1 MARSVAIIHYDD
13 ETKQLYAIVPAPS
26 GVGHVEHP
34 IVKITTGP
42 AVGDNGAVLTING
55 ADVSWVTPAQPPPQ
69 GAPFL
74 EQS

>member
-42 AVGDNGAVLTING
+42 AVGDSGAVLTING
-55 ADVSWVTPAQPPPQ
+55 TEVAWVAPAPQAPP
-69 GAPFL
+69 G
-74 EQS
+74 